1 MIILL
6 KSSLYKVKFSI
17 PSKIII
23 VGWLIEFGCKC
34 NLVRSA
40 LEYSDQR

>member
-6 KSSLYKVKFSI
+6 KSLLYKVKFSI
-17 PSKIII
+17 SSEIII
-23 VGWLIEFGCKC
+23 VGCLIEFGCYC